1 MGDDFFGTNL
11 DFEDFDKLLKN
22 EDLDGVMIGPYDMSG
37 SLGVPGQTQHPKM
50 LEAEKKVIEACKLAG
65 KSCGTQLADFSQ
77 ANIDIAFDKGYTFII
92 ASSDLF
98 ILNSW
103 AERAGSLIAQN
114 KGK

>member
-1 MGDDFFGTNL
+1 M
-11 DFEDFDKLLKN
+11 
-22 EDLDGVMIGPYDMSG
+22 VGPYDMSG

-50 LEAEKKVIEACKLAG
+50 LEAEKRVIEACKSAG

-77 ANIDIAFDKGYTFII
+77 SNIDIALAKGYTFII

-103 AERAGSLIAQN
+103 AEKAGELIAKN
-114 KGK
+114 KSK